1 MATRLGSTQE
11 TFDKSNFGIGSSVD
25 STRLARFLV
34 QVVGTVR
41 GELTRMINTL
51 SELNESTRV

>member
-34 QVVGTVR
+34 QVGTVR